1 MLSLLRQNTFVMNM
15 RYISRTAMLFLSRSW
30 QCPESWWTAKRW
42 ENAWNS
48 CRSVKWQLCPCCHL
62 THNSQLFLVTY
73 ANSQSCF
80 MALRKCQH
88 DDILHWKMWWQS
100 YSIPL
105 TSILP
110 VPGVLQLSY
119 SLLCHSYHPLPPIIY
134 NQHPISIMCCGCSLH
149 LRVSQWVKWS
159 LLLKMRNA
167 NFQKMSK
174 WDDEGKDHLHLFNL
188 LLSFIF
194 WKVSKYICKWKF
206 VMSRC
211 YYWQWL
217 KC

>member
-1 MLSLLRQNTFVMNM
+1 MSWELMDSKKMRKCMKLLSVCEMTTVSLLPSHTQFPAFP
-15 RYISRTAMLFLSRSW
+15 SDF
-30 QCPESWWTAKRW
+30 
-42 ENAWNS
+42 
-48 CRSVKWQLCPCCHL
+48 
-62 THNSQLFLVTY
+62 

-105 TSILP
+105 SSILP

-119 SLLCHSYHPLPPIIY
+119 SLLCHSYYPLPPIIY

-149 LRVSQWVKWS
+149 LCVLQWVKWS
-159 LLLKMRNA
+159 LLLKIRNA

-194 WKVSKYICKWKF
+194 WEVSKYICKWKF

-217 KC
+217 MC